1 MLQHVHS
8 CPSWSHV
15 ILLSEISR
23 FYIKVCFHVHLI
35 IYQLKRAHTPQ
46 IQKIWFT
53 KIKLQ

>member
-1 MLQHVHS
+1 MLQHGHS

-23 FYIKVCFHVHLI
+23 SSLKVWFEVHLI

-46 IQKIWFT
+46 IQK
-53 KIKLQ
+53 KYGLPK